1 MLIPSKELKITS
13 VNQFKLISD
22 NPEKKK
28 IRKVSVE
35 LDPEEEYLLLLQ
47 SEVKWMQPSSNFR
60 ITFVINGEKR
70 GNYNTEN
77 C

>member
-1 MLIPSKELKITS
+1 MLIPSKEPKITS
-13 VNQFKLISD
+13 VNHFKLISD

-28 IRKVSVE
+28 IRKVRGE

-47 SEVKWMQPSSNFR
+47 SAVKWMQPSSKLR

-70 GNYNTEN
+70 GNNNTKN